1 LPFRLY
7 DLSSV
12 TVSPQGRTAAHGER
26 QPAERARDS
35 STLFRALLDRTSD
48 SIHLIDPDSGRFLD
62 VNETACRT
70 LGYTRDELLQ
80 MTLVDLDPGLDPEAY
95 RRIRD
100 DLRGAGSLIVQ
111 RVHRRKNGFTFRVEI
126 DLSWIEVE
134 RPYLIAVVR
143 DVTERLRGD
152 ETLRRLRAI
161 LESEPECVKLL
172 AEDGTLIE
180 MNPAGLA
187 MIEADSAAD
196 VIGHDVA
203 GLVVPAERDAF
214 RDFTRR
220 VFAGQTGTTM
230 FEIVGLRGTRRC
242 MEMHATPLRDQD
254 GRIIAALS
262 VTRDITDRVR
272 AEDTRKRL
280 EDQLR
285 QAQKMEAVGQ
295 LSGGIAHDFN
305 NILTVIL
312 GNTALI
318 EADRRLPPE
327 LLEPVREVLQSA
339 ERASSLTRQ
348 LMMLSR
354 QQPIQP
360 RDLDLNDIV
369 RTMTRML
376 ERILGE
382 DVHLRFDLAPSP
394 LRVHAD
400 PGMLDQVLLNLAV
413 NARDAMPSGGQLT
426 IETFAV
432 EWQETIREG
441 SFAGVRVI
449 DTGSGMTPGVVPH
462 VFEPFFTTKDVGK
475 GTGLGLATV
484 YSIIQQH
491 NGWIDVESSLG
502 SGSQFTFYLP
512 RLGVEARSVPRP
524 PDIQVVPGG
533 RETILVVE
541 DERSLRALVKNVLV
555 QGGYTVLE
563 APSGTAALDV
573 WSRHWNEIQLL
584 LTDVV
589 MPDGMSGLDLAKK
602 LLRDRPELRVIYT
615 SGYSAEIA
623 AREIQ
628 LQDGLNF
635 LSKPY
640 RPPELLRTVRANLD
654 A

>member
-1 LPFRLY
+1 M
-7 DLSSV
+7 
-12 TVSPQGRTAAHGER
+12 
-26 QPAERARDS
+26 
-35 STLFRALLDRTSD
+35 TLF
-48 SIHLIDPDSGRFLD
+48 
-62 VNETACRT
+62 
-70 LGYTRDELLQ
+70 
-80 MTLVDLDPGLDPEAY
+80 DLDPGLGPEIY
-95 RRIRD
+95 RRIQD
-100 DLRGAGSLIVQ
+100 DLRAEGPVILS
-111 RVHRRKNGFTFRVEI
+111 RVLHRKNGTTFPVEI
-126 DLSWIEVE
+126 DFSWIEVA
-134 RPYLIAVVR
+134 RPCLVAVVR
-143 DVTERLRGD
+143 DVTERLRA
-152 ETLRRLRAI
+152 EATLRRLRAI

-172 AEDGTLIE
+172 AEDGTLVE

-214 RDFTRR
+214 RAFTRQI
-220 VFAGQTGTTM
+220 FAGETGTTV

-262 VTRDITDRVR
+262 VTRDITERVR

-285 QAQKMEAVGQ
+285 HAQKMEAVGQ

-305 NILTVIL
+305 NILTVII

-318 EADRRLPPE
+318 EADTRLPLA

-354 QQPIQP
+354 QQPMQS
-360 RDLDLNDIV
+360 RDLDLNDVV

-382 DVHLRFDLAPSP
+382 DVRLRFDLAPHP

-400 PGMLDQVLLNLAV
+400 PNMLDQVLLNLAV
-413 NARDAMPSGGQLT
+413 NARDSMPAGGQLA

-432 EWQETIREG
+432 EWRETIREG

-449 DTGSGMTPGVVPH
+449 DTGCGMAPGVVPH

-484 YSIIQQH
+484 YSILQQH
-491 NGWIDVESSLG
+491 NGWIDVESAPGTG
-502 SGSQFTFYLP
+502 STFTFYLP
-512 RLGVEARSVPRP
+512 QLGVETRPAVRP
-524 PDIQVVPGG
+524 PDIQAVPGG

-541 DERSLRALVKNVLV
+541 DERSLRALVTNVLV

-563 APSGTAALDV
+563 ASSGITALDV
-573 WSRHWNEIQLL
+573 WSRHRNEIQLL

-602 LLRDRPELRVIYT
+602 LVRDRPDLRVIYT

-628 LQDGLNF
+628 LRDGFNF

-640 RPPELLRTVRANLD
+640 RPPDLLRTVRTNLD
-654 A
+654 TV

>member
-1 LPFRLY
+1 MA
-7 DLSSV
+7 
-12 TVSPQGRTAAHGER
+12 PQRTSTARRER
-26 QPAERARDS
+26 QS
-35 STLFRALLDRTSD
+35 SRPREWPNVFRALLDRTSD
-48 SIHLIDPDSGRFLD
+48 SIHLIEPNSGRFLD
-62 VNETACRT
+62 VNETACRC
-70 LGYTRDELLQ
+70 LGYPRRELLEK
-80 MTLVDLDPGLDPEAY
+80 TVFDVDPHLDAGAYAGLQ
-95 RRIRD
+95 D
-100 DLRGAGSLIVQ
+100 DLRSQSSVLIH
-111 RVHRRKNGFTFRVEI
+111 RVHRRKDGTTFPVDV
-126 DLSWIEVE
+126 DLSWMEME
-134 RPYLIAVVR
+134 RPCLVAVVR
-143 DVTERLRGD
+143 DVTERLRAE

-187 MIEADSAAD
+187 MVEAESAAD
-196 VIGHDVA
+196 VIGHDVSGIVVA
-203 GLVVPAERDAF
+203 GQRDAF
-214 RDFTRR
+214 RAFTRQ
-220 VFAGQTGTTM
+220 VFSGDTCTKV
-230 FEIVGLRGTRRC
+230 FEIVGLRGTRRS

-262 VTRDITDRVR
+262 VTRDITDRLR

-318 EADRRLPPE
+318 EADVRLPGE

-354 QQPIQP
+354 QQPMQP

-382 DVHLRFDLAPSP
+382 DVRLRFAFAPHP
-394 LRVHAD
+394 LSVHAD

-413 NARDAMPSGGQLT
+413 NARDAMPAGGQLT

-449 DTGSGMTPGVVPH
+449 DTGCGISPDVVPH

-484 YSIIQQH
+484 YSIVQQH
-491 NGWIDVESSLG
+491 NGWIDVESTFG
-502 SGSQFTFYLP
+502 SGTVFTFYLP
-512 RLGVEARSVPRP
+512 RLGVESRRGTRVAEA
-524 PDIQVVPGG
+524 QVVPGG

-541 DERSLRALVKNVLV
+541 DERSLRSLVKNVLV

-563 APSGTAALDV
+563 AVSGVAALDV
-573 WSRHWNEIQLL
+573 WAQHRHDIQLL

-589 MPDGMSGLDLAKK
+589 MPDGMSGLDLARR
-602 LLRDRPELRVIYT
+602 LVRDRPDLRVIYT

-623 AREIQ
+623 AREIE
-628 LQDGLNF
+628 LQEGLNF

-640 RPPELLRTVRANLD
+640 RPPDLLRTVRANLD
-654 A
+654 AK